1 MNLDRF
7 EPGVM
12 KSSIPFPKYEES
24 DEYIA
29 PVGGYWDSWLMIP
42 ATNSDT
48 DRTGTVLEAL
58 GYYSQQLV
66 TPAFVETS
74 VTTKALRD
82 DDSAE
87 MLDMVLKN
95 RSFDT
100 GVYFSW
106 GTNEAFK
113 ASVNHVS
120 NFTSVAAS
128 GKSKIDAS
136 IASFIEALGE

>member
-1 MNLDRF
+1 
-7 EPGVM
+7 
-12 KSSIPFPKYEES
+12 
-24 DEYIA
+24 
-29 PVGGYWDSWLMIP
+29 
-42 ATNSDT
+42 
-48 DRTGTVLEAL
+48 
-58 GYYSQQLV
+58 
-66 TPAFVETS
+66 
-74 VTTKALRD
+74 
-82 DDSAE
+82 

-100 GVYFSW
+100 GIYFSW